1 MRFKTKIAIVVFST
15 IIAFYAIVGSFM
27 SKSSQV
33 VARGSQYGQ
42 LQIFDEVLTHII
54 RDYVEP
60 PDLEKVR
67 VGSLRGLAEGLDPYS
82 AYLTA
87 EQVKQ
92 YDPKASRAETGMIL
106 SKVGGYAYIVTVLK
120 GSPAEQLGI
129 KPGDFIEYVGKVPS
143 RDLSLYDIEQL
154 INGQAG
160 TSIEL
165 RVLHQGQSRKLTVNR
180 AKISQPAVETR
191 MEEPGIGYI
200 KIASLVE
207 GKAAEVKTQLND
219 LVSKGAQKIVLD
231 LRGAANGKIQEGVAV
246 ANLFIGS
253 GQLARVLGKADKETQ
268 VFNADSGKVV
278 FNGPLAVVTDRS
290 TAGPAEVI
298 AAAVKDQKR
307 GEVVGERTFG
317 TGSEQ
322 QLFSLSDGGALLL
335 TTAKYAPATGKS
347 FMEEPINPTIK
358 VDRPVETELIL
369 PDTDDD
375 DAEEEQQQQQQP
387 AQVTPP
393 KPAPPVEDVQ
403 LKKAFEVI
411 KAVPAKG
418 QAAQK
423 RATNLKAPISGKAF
437 NESRLST

>member
-42 LQIFDEVLTHII
+42 LQIFDEVLSHII

-67 VGSLRGLAEGLDPYS
+67 IGSLRGLAEGLDPYS

-92 YDPKASRAETGMIL
+92 YDPKATRAETGMIL

-120 GSPAEQLGI
+120 GSPADQLGI
-129 KPGDFIEYVGKVPS
+129 KAGDFIEYVGKVPS

-165 RVLHQGQSRKLTVNR
+165 RVLHQGQSRKLTVSR
-180 AKISQPAVETR
+180 AKINQPLIETR
-191 MEEPGIGYI
+191 MEEPGVGYI
-200 KIASLVE
+200 KIASLVD

-253 GQLARVLGKADKETQ
+253 GTLGRVLGKGDKETQ
-268 VFNADSGKVV
+268 TFNADASKVV
-278 FNGPLAVVTDRS
+278 FNGPMAVVIDRS
-290 TAGPAEVI
+290 TSGAAEVI
-298 AAAVKDQKR
+298 AAAVRDQKR
-307 GEVVGERTFG
+307 GEVVGERSFG

-335 TTAKYAPATGKS
+335 TTAKYAPATGKA

-358 VDRPVETELIL
+358 VDRPIETEVIL

-375 DAEEEQQQQQQP
+375 DTEEEKPEQQP
-387 AQVTPP
+387 SQVAPT

-403 LKKAFEVI
+403 LKKAFEVV
-411 KAVPAKG
+411 KQAPAKA

-423 RATNLKAPISGKAF
+423 RAAAMKAPATGRAF